1 MNELISSIVDQFV
14 VNVYHICHKQCDHM
28 PQNILLDLGHVEE
41 NNGNQEKEVHIK
53 VKGFKEWPENKV
65 QMF

>member
-41 NNGNQEKEVHIK
+41 NNGNQEKER
-53 VKGFKEWPENKV
+53 
-65 QMF
+65 